1 MCGVH
6 NIQFV
11 PIFKR
16 YVLESALLIAISK
29 ADLFLIYN
37 QTYTFYIVNLFRKKS
52 TKRTP
57 IHQPILGK

>member
-16 YVLESALLIAISK
+16 YVLESALLIAYMISYVLK
-29 ADLFLIYN
+29 
-37 QTYTFYIVNLFRKKS
+37 
-52 TKRTP
+52 
-57 IHQPILGK
+57 